1 MTSRKNHHFVPQ
13 FYFRFFSRDENCI
26 NVLHRQTGRIYAR
39 APIKGQ
45 SCKKLFY
52 GNDTIEEALGIM
64 EGAASTA
71 LQRLI
76 ELQNPMLADH
86 EQIEIVLAW
95 IALQRA
101 RTQAARQADQPAQ
114 DKMLRLWLEVQINN
128 DETLHDEKAQELRDS
143 LHKVTSDPVQNQAM
157 RMTVAMEMA
166 GAMSD
171 LSPIML
177 MNKTNRPFIFGDAPV
192 VFYNAY
198 YWNVVDR
205 GVLGMD
211 TPGLMVFFPLG
222 PRITL
227 ALVDSACYTLK
238 RARNQQIQL
247 RDLRD
252 VASLNKL
259 QIHAASTCAYFQDE
273 AMARYIKNLW
283 ADERKCLS
291 DHAGKVVEAPGFDAA
306 TGEAV
311 GEILHTFQPQLPYHL
326 RLTFLDYHEADE
338 RQYQFSRRSE
348 RY

>member
-1 MTSRKNHHFVPQ
+1 MTTRKNHHFVPQ
-13 FYFRFFSRDENCI
+13 FYFHFFSGDENCI
-26 NVLHRQTGRIYAR
+26 NVLHRATGRVHTK

-45 SCKKLFY
+45 ACKKLFY
-52 GNDTIEEALGIM
+52 GSDTIESALGIM

-71 LQRLI
+71 LTRLI

-86 EQIEIVLAW
+86 EQIEVVLAW

-101 RTQAARQADQPAQ
+101 RTQAARQADQLAQ
-114 DKMLRLWLEVQINN
+114 DKMLRLWLELQINN
-128 DETLHDEKAQELRDS
+128 DETLDDEKARELRDS
-143 LHKVTSDPVQNQAM
+143 LHEITSDPIQNQAM
-157 RMTVAMEMA
+157 RMKVAMEMA
-166 GAMSD
+166 GAMDD

-177 MNKTNRPFIFGDAPV
+177 VNKTNRPFIFGDAPV

-198 YWNVVDR
+198 YRNVVDR

-222 PRITL
+222 PKVTL
-227 ALVDSACYTLK
+227 ALVDSACYTVN
-238 RARNQQIQL
+238 RVRNHQIQL

-252 VASLNKL
+252 VAALNRL

-273 AMARYIKNLW
+273 AMARYITHLW
-283 ADERKCLS
+283 EEERKSLN
-291 DHAGKVVEAPGFDAA
+291 DHAGKVVEAPGFDVD
-306 TGEAV
+306 TGEAL
-311 GEILHTFQPQLPYHL
+311 GDILHTFEPQLPYHL
-326 RLTFLDYHEADE
+326 RLSFLGYQEADE